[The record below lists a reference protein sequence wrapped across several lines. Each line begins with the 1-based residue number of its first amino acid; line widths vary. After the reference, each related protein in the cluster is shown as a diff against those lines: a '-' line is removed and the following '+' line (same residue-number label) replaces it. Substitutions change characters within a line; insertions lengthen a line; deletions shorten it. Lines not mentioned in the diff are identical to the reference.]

1 MKSKAIFLLVA
12 LLAYGFIA
20 QASPVSKREARLA
33 AQAFARSGERFGVR
47 FGKTVEKT
55 RFFALTNGASFISV
69 KMGGGTIFLSGDSED
84 EPVVAMAPVDVS
96 EPEAGSP
103 LRALLEKDMAVRMR
117 FRASRTASTPP
128 YAALAAKRRWQRLL
142 RDGEAIDAAD
152 GDSVPSSKA
161 VPTDLRVNALV
172 KSKWSQSG
180 SGENYYTPKN
190 YVCGCVA
197 TAMAQ
202 IMRYWSFPVAEVPKF
217 SNAGCMVDGSIAPQT
232 AKGGVYDWDNMPLE
246 PDAVYESIGKLTYDC
261 GVSVAMDWGAAGSGA
276 MTSDVGDALKNY
288 FGYANAK
295 VCQSSDLSTDESMRE
310 KYLYASIDA
319 GLPVQLGINSNG
331 QNGHSVVG
339 DGYGYIDGVSY
350 VHLNMGWAGQGDVW
364 YHLPDITYVATMG
377 GFEYEA
383 DTVHTCVY
391 NISPLNTGVVLSGR
405 TLDDEGVPVPN
416 ATIKVFKSGTDELV
430 TTVTGN
436 ANGVYGVMLPPEAEY
451 ELVASADGL
460 EGEAVFHLLS
470 ENSWGND
477 FELGTPSVRVIT
489 PDMSVTNEYASLSKA
504 LKESAEMAGARLEI
518 FAPAAL
524 RRNVVVTNDCTIC
537 SASDMAGPAAVT
549 RGVGE
554 SPASITVD
562 GATVVFSNVLFSS
575 ASTTPV
581 FAVNGGVA
589 AFAGVTAVSEL
600 LSVETSD
607 GGMFAIAGEMD
618 GGVQV
623 FAEGAMTNGAVFGVA
638 LCDSATAAANAAKV
652 INPGNPSLG
661 GQAFFD
667 SVSGK
672 WLLRWDNTVSVDP
685 SAAVAWYVDG
695 GGNTNYFRSADEAMD
710 SGATEV
716 VIQRSTT
723 LTKAFQ
729 PANSV
734 LIRSVNGAVLRAGPK
749 AQISV
754 GPGVT
759 ATFSDIVI
767 CDFDGHD
774 SLLVVDGGTVQL
786 GSGAVFKNI
795 VACNSVRVGDAGLPY
810 GPIVVKSGSLV
821 MLSGAVITGC
831 RAESDYSNESG
842 GYGGGVYVCKGSVF
856 NMQGGAIS
864 NCYAEIRGGGVYA
877 ESDSTVRLSGDATIC
892 ENFANIAKD
901 GSFPADDLRRR
912 PETDVLV
919 DGVLTG
925 SIGIAGPNNGDG
937 VQFAK
942 AGLASPAQMAASL
955 AAFYCTAP
963 LEESGTY
970 RRAVVS
976 DDGTITWKIEE
987 VSTDPVSVEP
997 LYDDGGYITNAVA
1010 RSVSPDGTATNYWV
1024 TLSEAFRSL
1033 SGDAAIELLGYA
1045 ELDADIKV
1053 DYNVTLR
1060 TAADCY
1066 FDPDPWS
1073 LLNLC
1078 NAFYPYNALV
1088 YRTGQ
1093 YGVAIGKDASLTVD
1107 GVSFTG
1113 YFDGDCR
1120 LFDVN
1125 GGKLRLDGAYVGDV
1139 YGFEDRAA
1147 AAVVAYNGATVELDG
1162 GTLIEYCF
1170 NYFVSADSSNDGAA
1184 GGVVAEGSGTSLK
1197 LLDCSISR
1205 CYASKTGGVFIGNK
1219 AEVHVSGD
1227 VRIEDN
1233 ECDDVN
1239 SGGSMVVAEGA
1250 KLYLDGELTGRV
1262 GCMEGVGGDTNVFG
1276 VVASSAPG
1284 VAESA
1289 TNFVHDV
1296 THARGSVSGSD
1307 LVWNIEGRAS
1317 VAIPVFPAQDFTYDG
1332 TTHVFADDGEGY
1344 TVENVTGVYAGS
1356 YVAYARLADGCI
1368 WEDGTSGVKTY
1379 DWSIAK
1385 APLFVKANDAEKTV
1399 KEDDPP
1405 LTYSVTGVVAWD
1417 SPKSVIDVVLVVLGR
1432 MSGEE
1437 EKEGTYDIVLKSA
1450 KVLDPNYSFNS
1461 ETSFTPGV
1469 FTIKPADGDVLPELA
1484 PGSSLAAIT
1493 NALESSGV
1501 TDPKVMEAV
1510 EAYFAADP
1518 DGAVALYN
1526 SFRTWAKGTSSGAS
1540 AVCSSEKAWV
1550 SYEFGADSLFENDPT
1565 VVVTSMSIQDPSTA
1579 SMRVTL
1585 VVKDGDAEKTVDP
1598 KSVAA
1603 LFKMS
1608 TDLVNWSDDLTAT
1621 ANPDGSYTVSPNDP
1635 TLTSAFITLKY

>member
-1 MKSKAIFLLVA
+1 MRSKAIFILVA
-12 LLAYGFIA
+12 LLAYGFVA
-20 QASPVSKREARLA
+20 QASPVSEREARLA

-69 KMGGGTIFLSGDSED
+69 KMDGGTIFLSGDSED

-117 FRASRTASTPP
+117 FRASRTASTPSS
-128 YAALAAKRRWQRLL
+128 AALAARRRWQRLL

-152 GDSVPSSKA
+152 GDKVPSSTA
-161 VPTDLRVNALV
+161 APTDLRVGALV

-202 IMRYWSFPVAEVPKF
+202 IMRYWSFPVSEVPQF
-217 SNAGCMVDGSIAPQT
+217 SNAGCRVDGNIAPQT
-232 AKGGVYDWDNMPLE
+232 AKGGVYEWDNMPFE
-246 PDAVYESIGKLTYDC
+246 PEAVYESIGKLTYDC
-261 GVSVAMDWGAAGSGA
+261 GVSVAMDWGSSGSGA

-295 VCQSSDLSTDESMRE
+295 VCQSTDLSTDESVRQR
-310 KYLYASIDA
+310 YVYAPIDA
-319 GLPVQLGINSNG
+319 GMPVQLGINSNG

-364 YHLPDITYVATMG
+364 HHLPDITYVATMG

-391 NISPLNTGVVLSGR
+391 NISPLNSGVVLSGR

-416 ATIKVFKSGTDELV
+416 ATIKVFKSGTAELV

-436 ANGVYGVMLPPEAEY
+436 ANGVYGVMLPPDAEY

-504 LKESAEMAGARLEI
+504 LKESAEIAGARLEI

-524 RRNVVVTNDCTIC
+524 RRSVVVTNDCIIC
-537 SASDMAGPAAVT
+537 SASDIAGPAAV
-549 RGVGE
+549 RRSGGE

-562 GATVVFSNVLFSS
+562 GATVVFSNVLFST

-581 FAVNGGVA
+581 FAVNGGVVA
-589 AFAGVTAVSEL
+589 VSGVAAVSET
-600 LSVETSD
+600 LSIEAS
-607 GGMFAIAGEMD
+607 GGGTFAIAGAID
-618 GGVQV
+618 GGIQV
-623 FAEGAMTNGAVFGVA
+623 FVENAMTNGAVFGVA
-638 LCDSATAAANAAKV
+638 MCDLATAAANAAKI
-652 INPGNPSLG
+652 INPGDCSLG
-661 GQAFFD
+661 GQAFLD
-667 SVSGK
+667 SVSGNV
-672 WLLRWDNTVSVDP
+672 LLRWAKVSVNP
-685 SAAVAWYVDG
+685 SAAIAWYVDG
-695 GGNTNYFRSADEAMD
+695 GGNTNYFRSVDEAMD

-716 VIQRSTT
+716 VIQRSAT
-723 LTKAFQ
+723 LTKVFQ

-734 LIRSVNGAVLRAGPK
+734 LIRSVNGAVLKAGPE

-759 ATFSDIVI
+759 ATFRDVEI
-767 CDFDGHD
+767 CEFDGAD
-774 SLLVVDGGTVQL
+774 AFLVVDGGTVEL
-786 GSGAVFKNI
+786 GSGAVFANL
-795 VACNSVRVGDAGLPY
+795 VTRNSVRDGDNACCY
-810 GPIVVKSGSLV
+810 GAIAVKSGSLV

-842 GYGGGVYVCKGSVF
+842 GYGGGVYVCGNAVF
-856 NMQGGAIS
+856 DMRGGAIS
-864 NCYAEIRGGGVYA
+864 NCYAEVEGGGVYA
-877 ESDSTVRLSGDATIC
+877 ESQAKVRLSGDATISG
-892 ENFANIAKD
+892 NFASIMKD
-901 GSFPADDLRRR
+901 GSLAEDDLRRQTKT
-912 PETDVLV
+912 EVLV

-925 SIGIAGPNNGDG
+925 RIGIVDAAGTGNGDG
-937 VQFAK
+937 VQFVK
-942 AGLASPAQMAASL
+942 AGSASPAEMASSL

-963 LEESGTY
+963 LAESGTY
-970 RRAVVS
+970 RRAVVAG
-976 DDGTITWKIEE
+976 DGTITWKIEE

-997 LYDDGGYITNAVA
+997 LYDVGGHVTNAVA
-1010 RSVSPDGTATNYWV
+1010 RSISPDGTATNYWV
-1024 TLSEAFRSL
+1024 TLSDAFRSI
-1033 SGDAAIELLGYA
+1033 SSDAEIELLD
-1045 ELDADIKV
+1045 DAAFSEDIV
-1053 DYNVTLR
+1053 VTNSVTLR
-1060 TAADCY
+1060 TAGD
-1066 FDPDPWS
+1066 S
-1073 LLNLC
+1073 LV
-1078 NAFYPYNALV
+1078 YPYSAIV
-1088 YRTGQ
+1088 SRT
-1093 YGVAIGKDASLTVD
+1093 
-1107 GVSFTG
+1107 
-1113 YFDGDCR
+1113 GDCR
-1120 LFDVN
+1120 VSVLNGGALTVEYVDFCSANVSFDIDTWQYVAAGEICFFDVD
-1125 GGKLRLDGAYVGDV
+1125 GGFLRLDDAFVSDI
-1139 YGFEDRAA
+1139 YGRADRAA
-1147 AAVVAYNGATVELDG
+1147 AAIVAYNGATVELDG
-1162 GTLIEYCF
+1162 GTMIEYCC

-1184 GGVVAEGSGTSLK
+1184 GGVVAEGSGTTLR
-1197 LLDCSISR
+1197 LLGCSIKH
-1205 CYASKTGGVFIGNK
+1205 CYANKTGGVFVGNK
-1219 AEVHVSGD
+1219 AEVHVSGN

-1233 ECDDVN
+1233 ECDDIN

-1262 GCMEGVGGDTNVFG
+1262 GCMEGVGGSSNVFG
-1276 VVASSAPG
+1276 VVTNSAPG
-1284 VAESA
+1284 VAASA

-1307 LVWNIEGRAS
+1307 LVWDVEGRAS

-1332 TTHVFADDGEGY
+1332 TTHVFAADGEGY
-1344 TVENVTGVYAGS
+1344 TVENVIGVYAGS

-1368 WEDGTSGVKTY
+1368 WEDGTSGVKSY
-1379 DWSIAK
+1379 AWSIAK
-1385 APLFVKANDAEKTV
+1385 APLSVKANDAEKTV
-1399 KEDDPP
+1399 GEKEDPP

-1417 SPKSVIDVVLVVLGR
+1417 SPKSVIDVVLGR

-1437 EKEGTYDIVLKSA
+1437 EGTYDIVLVRA
-1450 KVLDPNYSFNS
+1450 DVLDSNYSFNP

-1469 FTIKPADGDVLPELA
+1469 FTIKPADGDLLPELA

-1493 NALESSGV
+1493 NALVSSGV
-1501 TDPKVMEAV
+1501 SDPRVFAAV

-1518 DGAVALYN
+1518 EGAVTLYN

-1540 AVCSSEKAWV
+1540 AVCSSKKAWV
-1550 SYEFGADSLFENDPT
+1550 SYEFGANSLFENDPT
-1565 VVVTSMSIQDPSTA
+1565 VVVTSMSIEDPSTA

-1585 VVKDGDAEKTVDP
+1585 VVKDGDADKTVNP
-1598 KSVAA
+1598 ESVAA

-1608 TDLVNWSDDLTAT
+1608 TDLVTWSDDLTAT
-1621 ANPDGSYTVSPNDP
+1621 VNPDGSYTVSPNDP